1 MDRTLIASDGS
12 TMAGRPFK
20 FGRFA
25 HSLRMRLMREHLGV
39 DVDALDEE
47 GLMAHD
53 PMKSEHGQK
62 LWGPE
67 SVQQHGQVEGKAQ
80 KTGHI
85 HHTSIMD
92 ATKYYLDD
100 TKEGRVVFQ
109 PPFAGY
115 LH

>member
-1 MDRTLIASDGS
+1 MEARWQVDRSN
-12 TMAGRPFK
+12 

-25 HSLRMRLMREHLGV
+25 HSFTNAADEGSTFGV

-67 SVQQHGQVEGKAQ
+67 SVQQHGQVEGIAQ

-92 ATKYYLDD
+92 VTKYYRDD